1 MVDKIFA
8 PWRSEYIL
16 SGDKKEGGC
25 IFCDYPKEDKDEE
38 NLIIHRGKLCFV
50 IMNRY
55 PYSAG
60 HLMVIPCRHLHNFA
74 ELTADEL
81 TELMQLA
88 QKAVETL
95 TEVMRPD
102 GFNLGMNIGKVA
114 GAGIDQHL
122 HLHVVP
128 RWNGDTNFMPVVGDT
143 RVISEALESAW
154 KRLKEGWIQ

>member
-16 SGDKKEGGC
+16 SGDKKGGGC

-60 HLMVIPCRHLHNFA
+60 HLMVIPYRHLHNFA

-95 TEVMRPD
+95 TEVMHPD

-114 GAGIDQHL
+114 GAGIDRHL

-128 RWNGDTNFMPVVGDT
+128 RWNGDTNFMPVIGDT

>member
-16 SGDKKEGGC
+16 SGDKKPDGC
-25 IFCDYPKEDKDEE
+25 IFCEYPKQDKDED
-38 NLIIHRGKLCFV
+38 NLIVYRGKLCFV

-60 HLMVIPCRHLHNFA
+60 HLMVIPYRHLHNFA
-74 ELTADEL
+74 ELTQDEL
-81 TELMQLA
+81 TELMQLV
-88 QKAVETL
+88 QRAVATL
-95 TEVMRPD
+95 AEVMHPD
-102 GFNLGMNIGKVA
+102 GYNIGMNIGKVA

-122 HLHVVP
+122 HMHVVP

-143 RVISEALESAW
+143 RVVSEALESAW
-154 KRLKEGWIQ
+154 RRLKEGWR

>member
-16 SGDKKEGGC
+16 SGGQKTDGC
-25 IFCDYPKEDKDEE
+25 IFCDYPKQDKDEE
-38 NLIIHRGKLCFV
+38 NLIIYRGKLCFV

-55 PYSAG
+55 PYNAG
-60 HLMVIPCRHLHNFA
+60 HLMVIPYRHLHNFM

-81 TELMQLA
+81 TELMQLV

-95 TEVMRPD
+95 TKVMHPN
-102 GFNLGMNIGKVA
+102 GFNIGMNIGKVA

-122 HLHVVP
+122 HMHVVP

-143 RVISEALESAW
+143 RVISEALESAR
-154 KRLKEGWIQ
+154 KRLTAEWN

>member
-16 SGDKKEGGC
+16 SGDKKDDGC
-25 IFCDYPKEDKDEE
+25 IFCEYPKQDKDEE
-38 NLIIHRGKLCFV
+38 NLIVFRGKLCFV

-60 HLMVIPCRHLHNFA
+60 HLMVIPYRHLHNFA
-74 ELTADEL
+74 ELTAEEL

-88 QKAVETL
+88 QKAVSVL
-95 TEVMRPD
+95 TQVMSPH

-122 HLHVVP
+122 HLHIVP

-143 RVISEALESAW
+143 RVISEALEAAYSRIKAAW
-154 KRLKEGWIQ
+154 N

>member
-16 SGDKKEGGC
+16 GDKKDDGC
-25 IFCDYPKEDKDEE
+25 IFCEYPKEDKDAE
-38 NLIIHRGKLCFV
+38 NLIIYRGKLCFV

-60 HLMVIPCRHLHNFA
+60 HLMVIPYRHLHNFA
-74 ELTADEL
+74 ELSQGEV
-81 TELMQLA
+81 TELMQTA
-88 QKAVETL
+88 QKAVQVL
-95 TEVMRPD
+95 TQVMKPD

-143 RVISEALESAW
+143 RVISEALESAYS
-154 KRLKEGWIQ
+154 RIKEAWN